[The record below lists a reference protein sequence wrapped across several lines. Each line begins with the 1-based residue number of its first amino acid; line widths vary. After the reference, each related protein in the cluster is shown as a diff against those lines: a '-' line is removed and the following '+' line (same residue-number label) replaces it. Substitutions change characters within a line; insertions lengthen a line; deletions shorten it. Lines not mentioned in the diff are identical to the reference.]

1 MAAPLE
7 TLALTLGNLGFEIE
21 DPCDPSSI
29 LEVLADETAK
39 MVERVEDAI
48 DDLLGKSGGSVLA
61 ALSIIVAHM
70 AKDVARDYVN
80 GFVSDLMSKGF
91 GAVLGAVAAA
101 LGSAAR
107 IEIIIQYYA
116 VQHLMA
122 ELEKRKELG
131 FILKNDVASVATV
144 LLSIKNTIHGRRGDD
159 PFKEITSSQYYI
171 KRAGKIVSGEINRMK
186 SQNGSFPRTSYLKT
200 ASTSLEEAIDSLS
213 GNFFKEI
220 KKRKDE
226 IIPIFNKYGMNVSS
240 VEILSP
246 TLLKNDIQDRFFSV
260 PSNIGDAEKESY
272 IEEQNTAF
280 TNFMSEVT
288 PVLPKD
294 LQTFLL
300 ESSISGVIDRLVELM
315 PITAIKYTRD
325 MLNLGSGSSNDF
337 SNQIGSSIAG
347 KKETEHAM
355 NYMSDP
361 SKKNTH

>member
-7 TLALTLGNLGFEIE
+7 TLALTLGNLGFEID

-61 ALSIIVAHM
+61 ALSVIVAHM
-70 AKDVARDYVN
+70 AKDAARDYVN
-80 GFVSDLMSKGF
+80 GFVSDLMSKGY
-91 GAVLGAVAAA
+91 GAVFGAVAAA
-101 LGSAAR
+101 LGSTVR

-131 FILKNDVASVATV
+131 FILKNDVASVAAV
-144 LLSIKNTIHGRRGDD
+144 LLNIKNTIHGRQGDD
-159 PFKEITSSQYYI
+159 PFKEITSSQLHI

-186 SQNGSFPRTSYLKT
+186 IQSGSFPRMYYLKT
-200 ASTSLEEAIDSLS
+200 ASTNIEAAINSLS
-213 GNFFKEI
+213 GNFFTEL

-226 IIPIFNKYGMNVSS
+226 VTPIFTKYGMDVSS
-240 VEILSP
+240 VEVLSP
-246 TLLKNDIQDRFFSV
+246 TLLKNSIQDRFFNV
-260 PSNIGDAEKESY
+260 PSNLSDSEKEGY

-300 ESSISGVIDRLVELM
+300 ENSISGVIDRLVELM

-325 MLNLGSGSSNDF
+325 MLNLGSGPSNNF
-337 SNQIGSSIAG
+337 SNQIGSSLSG
-347 KKETEHAM
+347 KKETEKAM

-361 SKKNTH
+361 SKNKTH